1 MLQRAVHD
9 DCWQVVML
17 AFHMMNQ
24 RARETIFPRTMAKRV
39 GTLLMFVVRSLF
51 SVPGRLQD
59 TMRTLAAEG
68 RVPGWLGEREQPL
81 DFLIHGDVTSVIDA
95 AYRYARHEP
104 GADVVLFGTGD
115 VAHLKSNV
123 ESILKPPLPA
133 QDVAQLNALFGAL
146 EGIGLDLPRR
156 P

>member
-1 MLQRAVHD
+1 
-9 DCWQVVML
+9 ML

-24 RARETIFPRTMAKRV
+24 NARETVFPHTRENRV

-59 TMRTLAAEG
+59 TMRSWPPRAACRLARRARAAAG
-68 RVPGWLGEREQPL
+68 FSDPRGGA
-81 DFLIHGDVTSVIDA
+81 TSVIDA

-115 VAHLKSNV
+115 IEHLESNI

-133 QDVAQLNALFGAL
+133 ADVPG
-146 EGIGLDLPRR
+146 
-156 P
+156 